1 MGYEIYSYGNNIAL
15 VALFNAIAAIVQNQ
29 TYHTMVYV
37 VFVVGFLGSFGT
49 MAVGKDIW
57 AGPRWLVTAFLIYF
71 VLLVPTATVQII
83 DKTNNQPPQ
92 VIANVP
98 WGLASQASIVSDI
111 GNILTELFETAV
123 QLIPAPGGGTALQP
137 DLTYE
142 QSGLMFGAKLIKNSH
157 DLVFQDSDFR
167 NEFTQFFANCTVY
180 DLAQGHPSATTFAN
194 STDIWPLMADT
205 NPARYSTITVPNP
218 DVPGSTMTDS
228 EPCPAVYADLDAKM
242 NAQEQA
248 LFANLGMKSTPA
260 LLEQSPGVSGATA
273 LAAIAASSVQNPLLE
288 AYESAN
294 LATAA
299 SDAATIVRQNAI
311 INGIKDGGLLLSQQQ
326 HDPAA
331 LMMAQAKSIATAQ
344 TNSQYILSQQLAEST
359 LPMIRNGIESIS
371 YALFPIILLLC
382 LIHGGQ
388 RSLEVLK
395 MYGLV
400 LIWVALW
407 PPLYAILS
415 FLMGIAA
422 EQEIAANGYANGVQG
437 MTLAT
442 SAAVYTAA
450 ISKLAVAGYMTTM
463 VPAIAG
469 AVVFGLNKIANVA
482 MTAAGIADRAAAG
495 ASSDVAK
502 GNESLG
508 NVSMNK
514 VSTAKSDNSAFQ
526 QIWDDAY
533 GRTSHDIRDPLS
545 MRYQSAV
552 SSYTVSLSSGAAIAE
567 RESEAAR
574 KSESF
579 AQDQSR
585 MVGESHASAILTALS
600 HIHAAGTSINSGTDF
615 NFGEGGSSQ
624 RMAEAVQQARTQISK
639 DLGITDAQAVDRVL
653 SASIAAK
660 AGVGFDVGV
669 VEGKV
674 EAELKAVGTSK
685 SKEEIQAAI
694 KKSQQIM
701 DSHSIKDAESFVTDF
716 KQSSMW
722 SNMQTAGDQDARRI
736 ESSMSTAQNAQSS
749 ASVSL
754 RQSAEH
760 RETAEKAASIE
771 SKFGIN
777 FANAFTEW
785 LNKYYPGVI
794 GPNRNPSETRLLEL
808 GAEFIRDSVIVK
820 NSNSTFKMV
829 QRSEM
834 GTISITPGSNKEA
847 ELKARME
854 TADLTRGHHTSVAD
868 TTNAPH
874 PANRNPATAAKGQN
888 GQPSNSDATDSEL
901 AARSRF
907 DQLKSERQA
916 KLSRLDDTENQ
927 KGDNLQEQFR
937 KRADSVSSL
946 QNLGRTP
953 WSNYGALDQLE
964 RETGKDSQ
972 TKQRAKIP
980 QEKADHDE
988 KSTLEQLVNSRYHE
1002 KQVRPLG
1009 PVTNLRTGKPLQSE
1023 LPKTQAKKND
1033 EHS

>member
-29 TYHTMVYV
+29 TYHTIVYV

-57 AGPRWLVTAFLIYF
+57 AGPRWLVTAVLIYF
-71 VLLVPTATVQII
+71 VLLVPTASVQII

-92 VIANVP
+92 VIGNVP

-123 QLIPAPGGGTALQP
+123 QTIPAPGGGTALEP

-157 DLVFQDSDFR
+157 DLVFQDPDFR

-218 DVPGSTMTDS
+218 NVPGSTMTDS
-228 EPCPAVYADLDAKM
+228 EPCPAVYADLDGKM

-248 LFANLGMKSTPA
+248 LFAKLGLTGTPA
-260 LLEQSPGVSGATA
+260 LLEQSPGISGATA
-273 LAAIAASSVQNPLLE
+273 LAAIAASSVQNPLME
-288 AYESAN
+288 AYQSAN

-299 SDAATIVRQNAI
+299 TDAATIVRQNAI

-415 FLMGIAA
+415 FLMSVAA

-437 MTLAT
+437 LTLAT
-442 SAAVYTAA
+442 SGAIYTAS
-450 ISKLAVAGYMTTM
+450 ISKLAVAGYMTTL
-463 VPAIAG
+463 VPAIAS
-469 AVVFGLNKIANVA
+469 AVVFGLNKIANAA
-482 MTAAGIADRAAAG
+482 MTAAGVADRAVAG
-495 ASSDVAK
+495 ASADVAK
-502 GNESLG
+502 GNESMG

-533 GRTSHDIRDPLS
+533 GRTTLDIRDPLS
-545 MRYQSAV
+545 MRYQSNV
-552 SSYTVSLSSGAAIAE
+552 SSYTVSMSSGAAIAE
-567 RESEAAR
+567 RETEAAR
-574 KSESF
+574 KSAAF

-585 MVGESHASAILTALS
+585 IVSETKTAAVLTALS
-600 HIHAAGTSINSGTDF
+600 HIHSSGVSTNSGTAFD
-615 NFGEGGSSQ
+615 FGEGGSNQ
-624 RMAEAVQQARTQISK
+624 RMTEAVQQARMQISK
-639 DLGITDAQAVDRVL
+639 DLGISDAQVVDRVL
-653 SASIAAK
+653 AAAIGAK
-660 AGVGFDVGV
+660 AGVGFDWGV
-669 VEGKV
+669 VNGKV
-674 EAELKAVGTSK
+674 EAELKAAGSAK
-685 SKEEIQAAI
+685 SMEEIQAAI
-694 KKSQQIM
+694 KKSQAIM
-701 DSHSIKDAESFVTDF
+701 DSHNIKNADTFVNDF
-716 KQSSMW
+716 KKTEMWGKMQSASDQDSKRIDSSMNAAR
-722 SNMQTAGDQDARRI
+722 SAQASASASLRLSEEHRQTA
-736 ESSMSTAQNAQSS
+736 
-749 ASVSL
+749 
-754 RQSAEH
+754 
-760 RETAEKAASIE
+760 ETAASLE

-777 FANAFTEW
+777 FANAFTNW
-785 LNKYYPGVI
+785 LNRYYPGVI
-794 GPNRNPSETRLLEL
+794 GPNRNPSEARLLEL
-808 GAEFIRDSVIVK
+808 GAEFVRDSVIVR
-820 NSNSTFKMV
+820 NADNTFKMV

-834 GTISITPGSNKEA
+834 GTISITPGSVKEA
-847 ELKARME
+847 ELNAKLEEIRLKTEVRTPDRE
-854 TADLTRGHHTSVAD
+854 TIEPSHTGDRQSSIPSHVKGLHHKDGNVL
-868 TTNAPH
+868 
-874 PANRNPATAAKGQN
+874 
-888 GQPSNSDATDSEL
+888 DSED
-901 AARSRF
+901 AARTRF
-907 DQLKSERQA
+907 DNRKSDENA
-916 KLSRLDDTENQ
+916 KLSGSESLRSG
-927 KGDNLQEQFR
+927 KISGLQEQF
-937 KRADSVSSL
+937 KERADAVSSL

-953 WSNYGALDQLE
+953 WSDFGALDQLE
-964 RETGKDSQ
+964 RETGSKVPEKPGATERSKKIED
-972 TKQRAKIP
+972 AKGLLP
-980 QEKADHDE
+980 DALLDRNSEE
-988 KSTLEQLVNSRYHE
+988 KSI
-1002 KQVRPLG
+1002 RPLG
-1009 PVTNLRTGKPLQSE
+1009 PVTSIRTGKPLRNVPQEEKSSR
-1023 LPKTQAKKND
+1023 ND
-1033 EHS
+1033 